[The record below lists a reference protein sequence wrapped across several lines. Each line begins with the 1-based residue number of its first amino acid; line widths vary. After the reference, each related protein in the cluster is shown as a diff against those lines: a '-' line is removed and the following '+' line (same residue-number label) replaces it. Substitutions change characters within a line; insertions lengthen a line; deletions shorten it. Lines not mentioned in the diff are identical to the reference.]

1 MPAAPCE
8 KPVSGRSF
16 DQGKIVVTGRAED
29 DIKIAKVEV
38 AIVNAA
44 GQYMSSTGTFTST
57 TESWRGAFL
66 NSPGSPA
73 SNYSYTTPVI
83 TSGTYTVH
91 VRATDHHNQVSAL
104 RTSTGIAVTQPGN
117 TAPVAKATV
126 SCKANV
132 CTFDGRTSTDEN
144 ASALTYAWTYGNS
157 TTGVSQGT
165 GTGPVPVKTF
175 TAAGTYN
182 VLLTVTD
189 EWKAT
194 GTTTVPVTVTEPS
207 GNVAPTPT
215 FKTSCL
221 ALTCSVSSTGTV
233 DSNTGDVITYSWNW
247 GDGTPPSSG
256 ATPVAHRYAQAGE
269 YTITLTATDGWGRS
283 ASTTR
288 VVTRT
293 EPVDNAAP
301 TAAFSS
307 ACSGLVCQMNSNAT
321 SDPNGDQLIY
331 SWAWGDNTA
340 GGTTANPSHTYA
352 GAGTYTITLTVR
364 DGWDKVGT
372 TTRRVTLP

>member
-1 MPAAPCE
+1 
-8 KPVSGRSF
+8 
-16 DQGKIVVTGRAED
+16 
-29 DIKIAKVEV
+29 
-38 AIVNAA
+38 
-44 GQYMSSTGTFTST
+44 
-57 TESWRGAFL
+57 
-66 NSPGSPA
+66 
-73 SNYSYTTPVI
+73 
-83 TSGTYTVH
+83 
-91 VRATDHHNQVSAL
+91 
-104 RTSTGIAVTQPGN
+104 
-117 TAPVAKATV
+117 
-126 SCKANV
+126 
-132 CTFDGRTSTDEN
+132 
-144 ASALTYAWTYGNS
+144 
-157 TTGVSQGT
+157 
-165 GTGPVPVKTF
+165 VPVKTF

-283 ASTTR
+283 ARTTR